1 VDARLI
7 PFMTDCCFYIKPR
20 ILTEGARN
28 ELCKRLI
35 DYRFCFF
42 RERDDPIW
50 RKEHT
55 FGFCSRRNVHSVR
68 TGNVE
73 NVARFR
79 FRSLRVVNVGRGQL
93 SDFMRFRSF

>member
-1 VDARLI
+1 MDARLI
-7 PFMTDCCFYIKPR
+7 PFMTDCRFYIKPR
-20 ILTEGARN
+20 ILAEGARN
-28 ELCKRLI
+28 ELCTRLRLSI
-35 DYRFCFF
+35 CFF

-50 RKEHT
+50 REEHT
-55 FGFCSRRNVHSVR
+55 FGFCSRLNVHSVR